1 MFESIQKRYKGIVK
15 PETTEPQV
23 QEFLSG
29 IDWLKLE
36 HEKAKLN
43 KNNIEIHNAL
53 DSLKSFKEVYGA
65 HLFKEVITNKEI
77 SFLRKYLKG
86 KVNGVIPDT
95 TK

>member
-1 MFESIQKRYKGIVK
+1 MFKNIQKTYDGIVK
-15 PETTEPQV
+15 PEVSYSQV

-53 DSLKSFKEVYGA
+53 DSLKSFKEIYGA
-65 HLFKEVITNKEI
+65 HLFKEVITDKEI
-77 SFLRKYLKG
+77 TFLRKYLKG
-86 KVNGVIPDT
+86 RVNGVIHDT